1 VAQALGQIYVLLL
14 LREASH
20 VSQNTNTLHFE
31 READGKKTLGVAGRV
46 YLVAHSSYSLEE

>member
-31 READGKKTLGVAGRV
+31 READRKKALGVAGRV